1 MSLRF
6 IFLEE
11 LEETVVPLAGPHC
24 AARARRLFLDPQDY
38 ILSRMSLTHE
48 ESLASLSVRD
58 IDVHGVTTELYEG
71 GSGTAI
77 LYLHAGEGLR
87 PSAPILGLLASA
99 GHLLAPVHPGF
110 GVKPRPPSF
119 STIGDLAYFYL
130 DLLDQLELDKVAVVA
145 ADFGGWIAAELA
157 VRSTARLSHLVLAGP
172 TGIKCGD
179 REDRDIADM
188 FALGRAE
195 LIELMY
201 ADPAVSQV
209 GESSLR
215 EDFDG
220 LSDDALTSI
229 ARSRESMAVFG
240 WSPYM
245 HNPRL
250 RQWLHRI
257 DIPTLVLWG
266 ARDRFTFPEYGASF
280 AAAIPAARFEVLE
293 AAGHYPHIEQPER
306 FVEVVANFLEIK
318 SSSVVAGR
326 PS

>member
-1 MSLRF
+1 MPVT
-6 IFLEE
+6 LEE
-11 LEETVVPLAGPHC
+11 SA
-24 AARARRLFLDPQDY
+24 
-38 ILSRMSLTHE
+38 
-48 ESLASLSVRD
+48 ASLSVRD

-71 GSGTAI
+71 GSGTPI

-87 PSAPILGLLASA
+87 PSAPFFRLLASA

-130 DLLDQLELDKVAVVA
+130 DLLDQLELDKVDVVA

-157 VRSTARLSHLVLAGP
+157 IRSSARLSHLVLAGS
-172 TGIKCGD
+172 TGIKCGG
-179 REDRDIADM
+179 REDRDIADI
-188 FALGRAE
+188 FALSRPE

-201 ADPAVSQV
+201 ADPAISQV
-209 GESSLR
+209 GESPLR

-220 LSDDALTSI
+220 LSDDALISI
-229 ARSRESMAVFG
+229 ARSRESLAVFG

-257 DIPTLVLWG
+257 DIPTLVVWG
-266 ARDRFTFPEYGASF
+266 ARDRFTLPEYGASF

-293 AAGHYPHIEQPER
+293 DAGHYPHIEQPER
-306 FVEVVANFLEIK
+306 FIEVVANFLEIK
-318 SSSVVAGR
+318 PSSVVAGR

>member
-1 MSLRF
+1 
-6 IFLEE
+6 
-11 LEETVVPLAGPHC
+11 
-24 AARARRLFLDPQDY
+24 
-38 ILSRMSLTHE
+38 MSLTLE
-48 ESLASLSVRD
+48 EPAASLSVRD
-58 IDVHGVTTELYEG
+58 IDVHGITTELYEG
-71 GSGTAI
+71 GSGTPI

-130 DLLDQLELDKVAVVA
+130 DLLDQLKLDKVDVVA

-157 VRSTARLSHLVLAGP
+157 VRSTARLSHLVLAAP

-188 FALGRAE
+188 FALSRSE

-201 ADPAVSQV
+201 ADPAISQV

-229 ARSRESMAVFG
+229 ARSRESSAVFG

-257 DIPTLVLWG
+257 DIPTLVVWG
-266 ARDRFTFPEYGASF
+266 ARDRFTLPEYGASF

-293 AAGHYPHIEQPER
+293 DAGHYPHIEQPER
-306 FVEVVANFLEIK
+306 FIEVVANFLEIK
-318 SSSVVAGR
+318 PSNVVTGR